1 MDNRTTVIHLVLA
14 RLMNS
19 LGLAMFMLL
28 LLASEIGAQT
38 TASGA
43 VFDKVLQPLR
53 ERTRVPLKLPS
64 YLATES
70 ETYPLYAIIMTATS
84 KRYVLQL
91 AFTPDCDGEN
101 VCRYGMVSG
110 TVAPRPKRPPGKPV
124 KLMRGIIGYF
134 IDAKCDRTCS
144 DSTLTW
150 QQVGHRY
157 VVGIK
162 AADIDTLRKVA
173 NSAID
178 KAAVTP

>member
-1 MDNRTTVIHLVLA
+1 MTTGPMYLVLA

-19 LGLAMFMLL
+19 LGLALFMLL

-38 TASGA
+38 TSSGA
-43 VFDKVLQPLR
+43 IFDKVLQPLR
-53 ERTRVPLKLPS
+53 QRTRVPLRLPS

-70 ETYPLYAIIMTATS
+70 ETSPLYAIIMTATS
-84 KRYVLQL
+84 KRYELQL

-110 TVAPRPKRPPGKPV
+110 IVAPPRPKRPPGKPV
-124 KLMRGIIGYF
+124 KLMRGITGYF

-150 QQVGHRY
+150 QQDGHRY

-178 KAAVTP
+178 KAAATP

>member
-1 MDNRTTVIHLVLA
+1 MPLVLA

-19 LGLAMFMLL
+19 LGLAVFILL

-38 TASGA
+38 TSSGA
-43 VFDKVLQPLR
+43 IFDKVMQPLGQ
-53 ERTRVPLKLPS
+53 RTRVPLKLPS

-70 ETYPLYAIIMTATS
+70 ETSPLYAVIITATS
-84 KRYVLQL
+84 KRYVLLL

-110 TVAPRPKRPPGKPV
+110 TLAPPNRPPGKPV
-124 KLMRGIIGYF
+124 KLMRGITGYF
-134 IDAKCDRTCS
+134 IDAKCDRTCT
-144 DSTLTW
+144 DSTMTW
-150 QQVGHRY
+150 QQDRHRY

-162 AADIDTLRKVA
+162 AADLDMLRKIA

-178 KAAVTP
+178 KAVTP